1 MAYLIYM
8 ALKNFLFNF
17 DIIKSQR
24 FFCMVTLKTF
34 IKLTP
39 TLKPGEYLKQILNK
53 NYSDS
58 VGMNELFVWSY
69 GIQYFD
75 DFDNRHFIIT
85 KLLSKYNVKSIIYAL
100 TYDLKSNDDLNDLIE
115 KTNGMLITYILNNI
129 FL

>member
-1 MAYLIYM
+1 
-8 ALKNFLFNF
+8 
-17 DIIKSQR
+17 
-24 FFCMVTLKTF
+24 MVTLKTF
-34 IKLTP
+34 VKLSP
-39 TLKPGEYLKQILNK
+39 TLKPGQYLKIILNK

-85 KLLSKYNVKSIIYAL
+85 KLLSKYNNKSIIYAL